1 KIIMKHKIY
10 LLLLAVWF
18 ACPNIFA
25 QQKIH
30 THANGMSCGSDHI
43 NEQYV
48 QNNPELLQKRR
59 AFEREISRL
68 KKNGM
73 IYSTMHLNSQEVYEI
88 PIVVHIIHTGEPLGS
103 VNNPSD
109 QQIIDWVNYTN
120 EVLEGTADGIL
131 GENNGGTK
139 IPVRLVL
146 AKRTE
151 DCGSTNGIVRVNG
164 SGVIGYVE
172 KGIDYNNNFNPGSVE
187 AGASQQSIRDLS
199 RWNPESYYN
208 IYLVSAMT
216 DGLAGFAYLPGASPE
231 VDGSFMLTSEV
242 NTYSSVFAHEMGHA
256 FGLFHTFEG
265 SDSDTDSCPP
275 LEDDCTLQG
284 DLVCDTE
291 VIKRYLSYNYSNYP
305 DNNTI
310 NPCTGVNHQGTQ
322 YNIMHYGLMLNR
334 FTPGQRDRIILQ
346 LLEYRGN
353 LINSLGGQEPEI
365 SNIVLTEMCQPEPPQ
380 YSGNNMGPV
389 KVSFGDILVYSSASL
404 NSNSSYFDY
413 SNSCLVKGHTT
424 IPGYESTAL
433 SVSTAQYSFS
443 TQGVK
448 VYIDWNNN
456 GTFEE

>member
-1 KIIMKHKIY
+1 
-10 LLLLAVWF
+10 
-18 ACPNIFA
+18 
-25 QQKIH
+25 
-30 THANGMSCGSDHI
+30 
-43 NEQYV
+43 
-48 QNNPELLQKRR
+48 
-59 AFEREISRL
+59 
-68 KKNGM
+68 
-73 IYSTMHLNSQEVYEI
+73 
-88 PIVVHIIHTGEPLGS
+88 
-103 VNNPSD
+103 
-109 QQIIDWVNYTN
+109 
-120 EVLEGTADGIL
+120 
-131 GENNGGTK
+131 
-139 IPVRLVL
+139 
-146 AKRTE
+146 
-151 DCGSTNGIVRVNG
+151 
-164 SGVIGYVE
+164 
-172 KGIDYNNNFNPGSVE
+172 
-187 AGASQQSIRDLS
+187 
-199 RWNPESYYN
+199 
-208 IYLVSAMT
+208 
-216 DGLAGFAYLPGASPE
+216 GASPE

-322 YNIMHYGLMLNR
+322 YNIMHYGAILNR

-456 GTFEE
+456 GTFEEAIETVMDVDNVSPGTFFEPGTVSENITPPPYAVKGVPLRMRVAAGVIDMNACYTPEYGQVEDYAVTVIESINGCEGISEEIIAQISQEMAFDGSEVYLTADGVLGSIGITYQ

>member
-1 KIIMKHKIY
+1 MKQKIY

-43 NEQYV
+43 NEQYF

-73 IYSTMHLNSQEVYEI
+73 IYSTMNLNSQEVYEI
-88 PIVVHIIHTGEPLGS
+88 PIVVHIVHTGEPLGS

-151 DCGSTNGIVRVNG
+151 DCGPTNGIVRVDA

-172 KGIDYNNNFNPGSVE
+172 KGVDYYNQIGIGSE
-187 AGASQQSIRDLS
+187 ALGAGQKSIRDLT

-208 IYLVSAMT
+208 IYIVKEIT
-216 DGLAGFAYLPGASPE
+216 DGYAGFAYLAGASPE
-231 VDGSFMLTSEV
+231 FDGSFMVSNTV
-242 NTYSSVFAHEMGHA
+242 NTSYTTFAHEMGHA
-256 FGLFHTFEG
+256 FGLLHTFQGGDFE
-265 SDSDTDSCPP
+265 TETCPP
-275 LEDDCTLQG
+275 VEDDCTLQG

-291 VIKRYLSYNYSNYP
+291 RIKSSLSYSYFNYP

-310 NPCTGVNHQGTQ
+310 NPCTGVNYQGTQ
-322 YNIMHYGLMLNR
+322 YNIMHYGAILNR
-334 FTPGQRDRIILQ
+334 FTPGQRDRAILQ

-365 SNIVLTEMCQPEPPQ
+365 SNIVLTEMCQPVPPQ

-389 KVSFGDILVYSSASL
+389 KVSFGDILVVSEASL
-404 NSNSSYFDY
+404 NSDSS
-413 SNSCLVKGHTT
+413 
-424 IPGYESTAL
+424 
-433 SVSTAQYSFS
+433 
-443 TQGVK
+443 
-448 VYIDWNNN
+448 
-456 GTFEE
+456 